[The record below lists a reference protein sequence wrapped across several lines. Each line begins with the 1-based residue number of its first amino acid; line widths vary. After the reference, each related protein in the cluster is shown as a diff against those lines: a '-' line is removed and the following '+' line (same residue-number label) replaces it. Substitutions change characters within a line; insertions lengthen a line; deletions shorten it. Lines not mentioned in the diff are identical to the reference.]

1 MGHLGLSISP
11 EENSMSDQSLLLLL
25 DQVRGKTLRLLQG
38 VGDDETRWTPPEL
51 HNHILWHAG
60 HSFVLVESLAME
72 AIGELPQIPE
82 GWFDIFSWKS
92 NPAQV
97 ASYQWPSLAQVIAEL
112 TEQRDRLRQMIE
124 KLAEKDLAREL
135 PGRGNQTARY
145 AIIHGLHDEACHS
158 GEIWLLRK
166 MIRSSAAELKSDTH

>member
-1 MGHLGLSISP
+1 MP
-11 EENSMSDQSLLLLL
+11 DQSLLLLL
-25 DQVRGKTLRLLQG
+25 DEVRGKTLRLLHAVTDQ
-38 VGDDETRWTPPEL
+38 EAHWPPPEL

-72 AIGELPQIPE
+72 AVGDLPQIPE
-82 GWFDIFSWKS
+82 GWFDIFSWQS

-97 ASYQWPSLAQVIAEL
+97 ASYRWPPLAQIVNQL
-112 TEQRDRLRQMIE
+112 TEQHVRLRRVVEGLDDAQ
-124 KLAEKDLAREL
+124 LSRPL

-145 AIIHGLHDEACHS
+145 AIVHALHDEACHS

-166 MIRSSAAELKSDTH
+166 LIRSTA

>member
-1 MGHLGLSISP
+1 
-11 EENSMSDQSLLLLL
+11 MSDQSLLLLL
-25 DQVRGKTLRLLQG
+25 DEVRGKTIRLLQG
-38 VGDDETRWTPPEL
+38 VVDEEAHWSPPAL

-72 AIGELPQIPE
+72 AIDELPQIPE

-97 ASYQWPSLAQVIAEL
+97 ASYQWPSLVRIIAEL
-112 TEQRDRLRQMIE
+112 TEQHVRLRKMIE
-124 KLAEKDLAREL
+124 KLTEEQLAREL
-135 PGRGNQTARY
+135 PGRGGHAARY
-145 AIIHGLHDEACHS
+145 AIIHGLHDEACHC

-166 MIRSSAAELKSDTH
+166 LIRSSAQEKAR